1 MELPRNHFNPLPPHG
16 GRPAFCWIGAIFP
29 YFNPL
34 PPHGGRLALPVCH
47 FCILIL
53 NPPPP
58 IGGRRNCGI
67 NQVPAE
73 KISIH
78 SLRMEG
84 DGICHAHRLF
94 AAVFQSTPSVWR
106 ETRLTCRDP
115 GQQDISIHSL
125 RMEGDSFNPLFRA
138 RLSHFNP
145 LPPYGGRLLP
155 HQPDRPNCHFNP
167 LPPYGGRLV
176 SRAIVTYCR
185 IFQSTPSVW
194 RETRNSPEYRTAWL
208 FQSTPSVWRE
218 TY

>member
-1 MELPRNHFNPLPPHG
+1 M
-16 GRPAFCWIGAIFP
+16 
-29 YFNPL
+29 
-34 PPHGGRLALPVCH
+34 
-47 FCILIL
+47 
-53 NPPPP
+53 
-58 IGGRRNCGI
+58 
-67 NQVPAE
+67 
-73 KISIH
+73 
-78 SLRMEG
+78 
-84 DGICHAHRLF
+84 
-94 AAVFQSTPSVWR
+94 
-106 ETRLTCRDP
+106 TCRDP

-194 RETRNSPEYRTAWL
+194 RETFLPRFSAFVAVISIHSLRMEGDVRYDHRQSAVRDFNPLPPYGGRHMGELIKQVAPNISIHSLRMEGDLSSRVSIDRTQNFNPLPPYGGRQITHELTDIPPA

-218 TY
+218 TQGKRFCA